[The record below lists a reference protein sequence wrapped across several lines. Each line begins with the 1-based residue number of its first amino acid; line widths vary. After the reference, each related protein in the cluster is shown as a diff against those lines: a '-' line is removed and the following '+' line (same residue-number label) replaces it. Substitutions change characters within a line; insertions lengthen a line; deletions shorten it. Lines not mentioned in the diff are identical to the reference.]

1 MNVEEKKEKFGEL
14 LAVQL
19 VLRLLLCAGGLR
31 SKVCLLCA
39 LSLPIA
45 GRSLVGTAADPHQ
58 LAQPLE

>member
-31 SKVCLLCA
+31 SKVHLLCA
-39 LSLPIA
+39 LSLP
-45 GRSLVGTAADPHQ
+45 LLLAAR
-58 LAQPLE
+58 

>member
-1 MNVEEKKEKFGEL
+1 MNVEEKKEKFGGL

-39 LSLPIA
+39 LSLP
-45 GRSLVGTAADPHQ
+45 LLLAAR
-58 LAQPLE
+58 